1 MFATVRQLKIKK
13 SFKDENA
20 KLVQDELLPEAR
32 AIPGFVDYYLIYAA
46 DDTEIS
52 IGIFADKK
60 GADKYNELGAKYV
73 KDRSRGN
80 VKLTTI
86 FEGPIVAQSR
96 TPATA

>member
-1 MFATVRQLKIKK
+1 MFATVRQLKLKK
-13 SFKDENA
+13 SFQEENA

-32 AIPGFVDYYLIYAA
+32 KIPGFVDYYLVYA
-46 DDTEIS
+46 DNETEMS
-52 IGIFADKK
+52 IGIFADKA
-60 GADKYNELGAKYV
+60 GADKYNEIAGKFV

>member
-13 SFKDENA
+13 SFQDENA
-20 KLVQDELLPEAR
+20 KLVQNELLPEAR
-32 AIPGFVDYYLIYAA
+32 TIPGFVDYYLVYA
-46 DDTEIS
+46 DEETEMS

-60 GADKYNELGAKYV
+60 GADAYNELAGKFV
-73 KDRSRGN
+73 KDRLRGN

-96 TPATA
+96 TPAPA